1 MVTARPPDV
10 VTTAAPLDDPT
21 MLIAVLPDAAPPR
34 MVTPRPPDVVT
45 GATPD
50 EVPTILTS
58 GVPLIWREP
67 ELALTNGMLNP
78 GAEDQ
83 GLVP

>member
-1 MVTARPPDV
+1 
-10 VTTAAPLDDPT
+10 

-58 GVPLIWREP
+58 GVPLICSEP
-67 ELALTNGMLNP
+67 ELALTKGMLNP